1 MRVAVGLLTVVCIGA
16 LSQALAMEPP
26 ASPALSAPQATPESV
41 PSSQSDRTPGG
52 PQSGVKAPVDA
63 AAGTSIAATSAADGT
78 HVKLTT
84 TDPEAEAQL
93 KRLRA
98 AGYKPEVHNGE
109 ILFCRKETVVGSRFD
124 QKICNTSDQLEN
136 IANTAREQAVKAQR
150 NVSSKLVPN

>member
-26 ASPALSAPQATPESV
+26 ASPSPQAAPD
-41 PSSQSDRTPGG
+41 SSSSTQANRTPTD
-52 PQSGVKAPVDA
+52 PQSGVKAA
-63 AAGTSIAATSAADGT
+63 ADSAASTSITATPAADGT

-84 TDPEAEAQL
+84 TDPAAAAQL
-93 KRLRA
+93 KRLQA
-98 AGYKPEVHNGE
+98 AGYKPELHNGE

-136 IANTAREQAVKAQR
+136 VANTAREQAAKVQR
-150 NVSSKLVPN
+150 NLSSKLVPN